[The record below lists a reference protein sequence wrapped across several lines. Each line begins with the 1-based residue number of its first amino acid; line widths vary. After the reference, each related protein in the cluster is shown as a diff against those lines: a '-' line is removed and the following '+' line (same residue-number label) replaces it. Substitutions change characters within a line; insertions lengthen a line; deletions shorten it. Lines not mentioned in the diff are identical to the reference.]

1 MIPLLIT
8 VHTSAILNFEAPMC
22 VRDGMCVSFGIG
34 GTILILWIFPQEGV
48 VSVVGACMVPGY
60 LVSVVVLLEV
70 LRVKRTYT
78 LCLYSRCSTT
88 ACVPGGLVGGPR
100 AHQDQ
105 FRGFKSHRVHARR
118 GPFSCIKKCLLIRI
132 VVESARA

>member
-48 VSVVGACMVPGY
+48 VSVVGACMVSGIRCRVARSAPGQ
-60 LVSVVVLLEV
+60 
-70 LRVKRTYT
+70 
-78 LCLYSRCSTT
+78 
-88 ACVPGGLVGGPR
+88 
-100 AHQDQ
+100 AHLHTMPIQ
-105 FRGFKSHRVHARR
+105 
-118 GPFSCIKKCLLIRI
+118 
-132 VVESARA
+132 